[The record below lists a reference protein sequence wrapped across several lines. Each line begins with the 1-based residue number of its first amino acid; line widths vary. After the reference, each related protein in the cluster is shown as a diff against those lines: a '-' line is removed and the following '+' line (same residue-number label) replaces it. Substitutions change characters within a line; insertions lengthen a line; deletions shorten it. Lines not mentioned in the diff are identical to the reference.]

1 MTASIGESIQYRT
14 TARIVGAL
22 FLAGMVIGIPGSILI
37 QSILTAPDY
46 LSGVSANSLKIAVGA
61 VLWMFCVAGDAAHGV
76 LMYPVLKRQN
86 EFIALGYL
94 SFRIVDAVFIGI
106 HVLFILIQIPLG
118 SEFLKASSAEGASLK
133 ILGAILLK
141 ANLYAYNI
149 GMITLGIAGSM
160 LCYSF
165 FKSMLVPRFVA
176 VWGIVGYVTIL
187 IGSVL
192 EVMGYDLMLMHT
204 VPGGLWELFIGVWLI
219 VKGFNS
225 MPVVAESSR

>member
-1 MTASIGESIQYRT
+1 MTVTGGSIHYRA
-14 TARIVGAL
+14 TATIVGAL

-37 QSILTAPDY
+37 QSILTGPDY
-46 LSGVSANSLKIAVGA
+46 LSGISANSMKIAIGA
-61 VLWMFCVAGDAAHGV
+61 ILWMFCVAGDAAHGV

-86 EFIALGYL
+86 EFIALGYF

-106 HVLFILIQIPLG
+106 HVLFILMQIPLG
-118 SEFLKASSAEGASLK
+118 SEFLKAGAAEGASLK
-133 ILGAILLK
+133 IFSTILLK

-165 FKSMLVPRFVA
+165 YKSTLVPRFVA

-192 EVMGYDLMLMHT
+192 EVMGFDLMLIHT
-204 VPGGLWELFIGVWLI
+204 IPGGLWELFIGVWLI
-219 VKGFNS
+219 VKGFNP
-225 MPVVAESSR
+225 MPADAESVR

>member
-1 MTASIGESIQYRT
+1 
-14 TARIVGAL
+14 
-22 FLAGMVIGIPGSILI
+22 
-37 QSILTAPDY
+37 
-46 LSGVSANSLKIAVGA
+46 
-61 VLWMFCVAGDAAHGV
+61 
-76 LMYPVLKRQN
+76 MYPVLKRQN